1 LLNVSA
7 SVLSSK
13 TTPEESEDEESKDEA
28 TDSLLE
34 CYVQW
39 WLSDWDKNDEDRWQ
53 HKVDF
58 DECLTRKTDKE
69 T

>member
-34 CYVQW
+34 
-39 WLSDWDKNDEDRWQ
+39 SMDKYINVYQVARSRRADDEIVSR
-53 HKVDF
+53 
-58 DECLTRKTDKE
+58 L
-69 T
+69 